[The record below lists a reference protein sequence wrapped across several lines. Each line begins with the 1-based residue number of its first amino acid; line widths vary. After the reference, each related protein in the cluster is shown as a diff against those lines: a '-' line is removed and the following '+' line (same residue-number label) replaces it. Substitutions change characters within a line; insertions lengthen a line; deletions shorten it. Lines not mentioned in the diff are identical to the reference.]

1 MKSDFQG
8 DFEKRWVWKMYKDGF
23 QGETKL
29 NEGMEVD
36 DGGAECVDVNCKL

>member
-8 DFEKRWVWKMYKDGF
+8 DFEKRWVWMMYKDGF
-23 QGETKL
+23 QGEKKL

-36 DGGAECVDVNCKL
+36 DGGAECVDVNC